1 MQAFSLDSRVRATPS
16 AKGSNRGEGDSEE
29 EQGMRVLFRALL
41 DVYTDYY
48 GTDDEPEGSSDD
60 APLSGST
67 AAEEAQLPA
76 DPSVPIGALAQLAI
90 SSSYTDLASPQ
101 RKKTKAP
108 ASPSAGKAKDA
119 NTPEGENAGGKEGE
133 KEGKA
138 HEEEEEESKEQDP
151 EPPQVQLEPK
161 LDTTE
166 HKVEGEEGAVPA
178 EVDGTLIYQ
187 PVEPSAELKKM

>member
-1 MQAFSLDSRVRATPS
+1 M
-16 AKGSNRGEGDSEE
+16 
-29 EQGMRVLFRALL
+29 
-41 DVYTDYY
+41 
-48 GTDDEPEGSSDD
+48 TDDEPEGSSDD

-138 HEEEEEESKEQDP
+138 HEEEEEDR
-151 EPPQVQLEPK
+151 
-161 LDTTE
+161 
-166 HKVEGEEGAVPA
+166 G
-178 EVDGTLIYQ
+178 
-187 PVEPSAELKKM
+187 PVGISILGRARI

>member
-1 MQAFSLDSRVRATPS
+1 MYIF
-16 AKGSNRGEGDSEE
+16 
-29 EQGMRVLFRALL
+29 FRILL

-108 ASPSAGKAKDA
+108 ASPSTGKAKDA
-119 NTPEGENAGGKEGE
+119 NTTPEGENAGGKDGE

-138 HEEEEEESKEQDP
+138 NEEEEEDRGPVGIANASYFDPGPSSDLSKRMSLIDKTAPPDILVHGLVTP
-151 EPPQVQLEPK
+151 EDVEK
-161 LDTTE
+161 LFQMF
-166 HKVEGEEGAVPA
+166 VLLSRFV
-178 EVDGTLIYQ
+178 
-187 PVEPSAELKKM
+187 